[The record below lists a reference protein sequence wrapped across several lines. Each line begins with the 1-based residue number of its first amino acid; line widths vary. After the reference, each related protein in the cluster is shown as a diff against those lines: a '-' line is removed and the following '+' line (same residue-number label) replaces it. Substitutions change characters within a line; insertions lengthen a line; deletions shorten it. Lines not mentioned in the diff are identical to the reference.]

1 MYGLATRLQT
11 TIRCV
16 KELSIDVK
24 NYALSSYA
32 TAQAVLTRNQK
43 QLGAVVIN
51 LGGGLSDYIATKKAR
66 WSTPASWEWA
76 EIT

>member
-1 MYGLATRLQT
+1 M
-11 TIRCV
+11 

-32 TAQAVLTRNQK
+32 TAQAVLSHSQK

-51 LGGGLSDYIATKKAR
+51 LGGGVGDGVAFWATT
-66 WSTPASWEWA
+66 SSPTGN
-76 EIT
+76 